1 MKKGLLV
8 LAITLL
14 FLGMGKFYAID
25 LGQYDTLFSKE
36 LEGNVLEVNEQDNG
50 YMALIETGSWNY
62 SLNMYDKDFNLKWQY
77 AFDSSEYWDT
87 NYVIDDDGNYL
98 FFGSINENL
107 AALKLDK
114 NGEKFTK
121 ELINGFSDIGEC
133 KLEKEEKDGYI
144 LSCEKTVGVNHFP
157 SMIKLNKKF
166 EFVGGIAS
174 YRNKIKIPNIA
185 ETYFDDVTKY
195 INIDDNNV
203 AVCGY
208 TTQGD
213 DKSYECMKVTDDK
226 ENGNFKYTYFDN
238 YPVLGYYKC
247 KSSHNCYFYYDN
259 GNILIA
265 ESEYDYDAS
274 TYNGYLGKFDLKAN
288 EIWSN
293 YYPNNMITFTHNNSL
308 MLNGNDDVYLYKIDD
323 EGKTSKKIKLN
334 YTYGYY
340 LGEYD
345 DEGDIIL
352 DNYLFCDG
360 NYIIKYDSSTLQIK
374 EKIKITETFEDGEHN
389 FIYSNRSNVFAL
401 DDGYIFYNDDYVS
414 YLSSDNKIKIYY
426 NFEDFNENSFYA
438 VYNENKYYGNH
449 MLGLFQTLLVLDKNE
464 AMDLLDVCIDMLE
477 FQQSYQGSYDDLY
490 NEPEMIEIMNKMYNE
505 FYLDQY
511 IDNYNLLL
519 YGVSKAEDLIM
530 VKEKIPSIDSNF
542 INIYRLFSNYQKL
555 INNKLYEAK
564 DNTYLSLNYDSASKK
579 TVVSKLKKGIYKI
592 DFNSNYG
599 KLKLN
604 KNNAKLGD
612 KIEFEIVPNNGYK
625 LTSVKVVKK
634 NHPELQIDVENNKFY
649 MPNEDVTVIAEF
661 EKIKETTTSKQE
673 EAVKTTTSEELVDNP
688 NTSDDVLTYFIL
700 GGVSLISIVLLLIIN
715 KKKIKKEAN

>member
-1 MKKGLLV
+1 M
-8 LAITLL
+8 
-14 FLGMGKFYAID
+14 
-25 LGQYDTLFSKE
+25 
-36 LEGNVLEVNEQDNG
+36 EVNEQDSG
-50 YMALIETGSWNY
+50 YMLLLETKSWNY
-62 SLNMYDKDFNLKWQY
+62 SINMYDDDFNLKWQY
-77 AFDSSEYWDT
+77 TFGSSEYWDT
-87 NYVIDDDGNYL
+87 NYVVDSDGNYIFL
-98 FFGSINENL
+98 GSINEV
-107 AALKLDK
+107 
-114 NGEKFTK
+114 
-121 ELINGFSDIGEC
+121 FSVLTISKDGKIIAKKTYDDYSDFGKC
-133 KLEKEEKDGYI
+133 KLEKEDKDGYA
-144 LSCEKTVGVNHFP
+144 LSCEKTVGANHFP
-157 SMIKLNKKF
+157 AMIKLNKKF

-174 YRNKIKIPNIA
+174 YRSKIKIPNVA
-185 ETYFDDVTKY
+185 ETYFDAVTKY
-195 INIDDNNV
+195 IKIDNNNV

-226 ENGNFKYTYFDN
+226 ETGNFKYTYFDN

-247 KSSHNCYFYYDN
+247 KSSNNCYLYYEN

-414 YLSSDNKIKIYY
+414 YLSADNKVKIYY
-426 NFEDFNENSFYA
+426 NFDQFNKNNFYV
-438 VYNENKYYGNH
+438 VYNENKYYGKQ

-464 AMDLLDVCIDMLE
+464 AMNLIDVCIDMLK

-505 FYLDQY
+505 FYLDEY
-511 IDNYNLLL
+511 MDNYNSLLS
-519 YGVSKAEDLIM
+519 GISKIEDLTI
-530 VKEKIPSIDSNF
+530 VKEKIPSIDF
-542 INIYRLFSNYQKL
+542 DFVNIYRMFSNYQKL
-555 INNKLYEAK
+555 INSKLYQIKNDA
-564 DNTYLSLNYDSASKK
+564 YLSLSYDSRTGKTTVSEIKK
-579 TVVSKLKKGIYKI
+579 ATYKI
-592 DFNSNYG
+592 DFDSNYG

-604 KNNAKLGD
+604 KNSAKMGD
-612 KIEFEIVPNNGYK
+612 KIEFEIIPNNGYK
-625 LTSVKVVKK
+625 LVSFKIVKK

-661 EKIKETTTSKQE
+661 EKTKETTTSKQE

-688 NTSDDVLTYFIL
+688 NTSDNVLTYFIL

-715 KKKIKKEAN
+715 KKKNKKRS

>member
-14 FLGMGKFYAID
+14 FLGIGKFYAID

-36 LEGNVLEVNEQDNG
+36 LEGNVVEVNEQDSG
-50 YMALIETGSWNY
+50 YMLLLETKSWNY
-62 SLNMYDKDFNLKWQY
+62 SINMYDDDFNLKWQY
-77 AFDSSEYWDT
+77 TFGSSEYWDT
-87 NYVIDDDGNYL
+87 NYVVDSDGNYIFL
-98 FFGSINENL
+98 GSINEV
-107 AALKLDK
+107 
-114 NGEKFTK
+114 
-121 ELINGFSDIGEC
+121 FSVLTISKDGKIIAKKTYDDYSDFGEC

-157 SMIKLNKKF
+157 AMIKLNKKF

-174 YRNKIKIPNIA
+174 YRSKIKIPNVA
-185 ETYFDDVTKY
+185 ETYFDAVTKY
-195 INIDDNNV
+195 IKIDNNNV

-226 ENGNFKYTYFDN
+226 ETGNFKYTYFDN

-247 KSSHNCYFYYDN
+247 KSSNKCYLYYEN

-265 ESEYDYDAS
+265 ESEYDYDVS

-323 EGKTSKKIKLN
+323 EGKTSKKIKLI

-345 DEGDIIL
+345 DEGDMIL

-414 YLSSDNKIKIYY
+414 YLSADNKVKIYY
-426 NFEDFNENSFYA
+426 NFDQFNKNNFYV
-438 VYNENKYYGNH
+438 VYNENKYYGKQ

-464 AMDLLDVCIDMLE
+464 AMNLIDVYIDMLK

-505 FYLDQY
+505 FYLDEY
-511 IDNYNLLL
+511 MDNYGLLL
-519 YGVSKAEDLIM
+519 SGISKIEDLTI
-530 VKEKIPSIDSNF
+530 VKEKIPSIDF
-542 INIYRLFSNYQKL
+542 DFVNIYRMFLNCQKL
-555 INNKLYEAK
+555 INSKLYQIKNDA
-564 DNTYLSLNYDSASKK
+564 YLSLSYDSRTGKTTVSEIKK
-579 TVVSKLKKGIYKI
+579 ATYKI
-592 DFNSNYG
+592 DFDSNYG

-604 KNNAKLGD
+604 KNSAKMGD
-612 KIEFEIVPNNGYK
+612 KIEFEIIPNNGYK
-625 LTSVKVVKK
+625 LVSFKIVKK
-634 NHPELQIDVENNKFY
+634 NHPELKIDVENNKFY

-661 EKIKETTTSKQE
+661 EKTKETTTSKQE

-688 NTSDDVLTYFIL
+688 NTSDNVLTYFIL

-715 KKKIKKEAN
+715 KKKNKKRS

>member
-133 KLEKEEKDGYI
+133 KLDKEDDDGYI
-144 LSCEKTVGVNHFP
+144 ISCKRTLGVNYYP
-157 SMIKLNKKF
+157 SLIKLNKKLEF
-166 EFVGGIAS
+166 ENGISS
-174 YRNKIKIPNIA
+174 YKSLFSIPNVA

-226 ENGNFKYTYFDN
+226 ETGNFKYTYFDN

-247 KSSHNCYFYYDN
+247 KSSNDCYLYYDN
-259 GNILIA
+259 GNILVA
-265 ESEYDYDAS
+265 ETEYDYGTS
-274 TYNGYLGKFDLKAN
+274 SYNGYLLKFDLKGN

-293 YYPNNMITFTHNNSL
+293 YYPNNMITFTSNYSL
-308 MLNGNDDVYLYKIDD
+308 MLNGKNDMYLYKLDNN
-323 EGKTSKKIKLN
+323 GKTYKKVKLN
-334 YTYGYY
+334 YNSVYY
-340 LGEYD
+340 LEEYD
-345 DEGDIIL
+345 NPSDMIL
-352 DNYLFCDG
+352 DNYLFWDG
-360 NYIIKYDSSTLQIK
+360 SYLIRYDSSTLQVK
-374 EKIKITETFEDGEHN
+374 EKIKTTETFENGEHN
-389 FIYSNRSNVFAL
+389 FIYSNRSNVFVL

-414 YLSSDNKIKIYY
+414 YLSSDNKAKIYY
-426 NFEDFNENSFYA
+426 NFDQFNKNNFYV
-438 VYNENKYYGNH
+438 VYNENKYYGKQ

-464 AMDLLDVCIDMLE
+464 AMNLIDVCIDMLK

-505 FYLDQY
+505 FYLDEY
-511 IDNYNLLL
+511 MDNYDSLLS
-519 YGVSKAEDLIM
+519 GINEIEDLTM
-530 VKEKIPSIDSNF
+530 AKEKIPSIDFDFVNV
-542 INIYRLFSNYQKL
+542 YRMFSNYQRL
-555 INNKLYEAK
+555 INSKLYQIKNDA
-564 DNTYLSLNYDSASKK
+564 YLSLSYDSK
-579 TVVSKLKKGIYKI
+579 TGETTVSKIKKATYKI
-592 DFNSNYG
+592 DFDSNYG

-604 KNNAKLGD
+604 KNSAKMGD
-612 KIEFEIVPNNGYK
+612 KIEFEIIPNNGYK
-625 LTSVKVVKK
+625 LVSFKIVKK

>member
-1 MKKGLLV
+1 
-8 LAITLL
+8 
-14 FLGMGKFYAID
+14 
-25 LGQYDTLFSKE
+25 
-36 LEGNVLEVNEQDNG
+36 
-50 YMALIETGSWNY
+50 
-62 SLNMYDKDFNLKWQY
+62 
-77 AFDSSEYWDT
+77 
-87 NYVIDDDGNYL
+87 
-98 FFGSINENL
+98 
-107 AALKLDK
+107 
-114 NGEKFTK
+114 
-121 ELINGFSDIGEC
+121 
-133 KLEKEEKDGYI
+133 
-144 LSCEKTVGVNHFP
+144 
-157 SMIKLNKKF
+157 
-166 EFVGGIAS
+166 
-174 YRNKIKIPNIA
+174 
-185 ETYFDDVTKY
+185 
-195 INIDDNNV
+195 
-203 AVCGY
+203 
-208 TTQGD
+208 
-213 DKSYECMKVTDDK
+213 
-226 ENGNFKYTYFDN
+226 
-238 YPVLGYYKC
+238 
-247 KSSHNCYFYYDN
+247 
-259 GNILIA
+259 
-265 ESEYDYDAS
+265 
-274 TYNGYLGKFDLKAN
+274 
-288 EIWSN
+288 
-293 YYPNNMITFTHNNSL
+293 MITFTHNNSL
-308 MLNGNDDVYLYKIDD
+308 MLNGDDDVYLYKIDD

-414 YLSSDNKIKIYY
+414 YLSADNKVKIYY
-426 NFEDFNENSFYA
+426 NFDQFNKNNFYV
-438 VYNENKYYGNH
+438 VYNENKYYGKQ

-464 AMDLLDVCIDMLE
+464 AMNLIDVCIDMLK

-505 FYLDQY
+505 FYLDEY
-511 IDNYNLLL
+511 MDNYGSLLS
-519 YGVSKAEDLIM
+519 GISKIEDLTI
-530 VKEKIPSIDSNF
+530 VKEKIPSIDFDFVNV
-542 INIYRLFSNYQKL
+542 YRMFSNYQKL
-555 INNKLYEAK
+555 INSKLYQIKNDA
-564 DNTYLSLNYDSASKK
+564 YLSLSYDSK
-579 TVVSKLKKGIYKI
+579 TGETTVSKIKKATYKI

>member
-36 LEGNVLEVNEQDNG
+36 LEGNVLEVNEQDDG
-50 YMALIETGSWNY
+50 YMLLLETKNWNY
-62 SLNMYDKDFNLKWQY
+62 SINMYDDDFNLKWQY
-77 AFDSSEYWDT
+77 TFGSSEYWNT
-87 NYVIDDDGNYL
+87 NYVVDSDKNYL
-98 FFGSINENL
+98 FLGSINEV
-107 AALKLDK
+107 
-114 NGEKFTK
+114 
-121 ELINGFSDIGEC
+121 FSVLTISKDGKIIAKKTYDDYSDFGEC

-274 TYNGYLGKFDLKAN
+274 TYNGYLGKFDLKGN

-308 MLNGNDDVYLYKIDD
+308 MLNGDDDVYLYKIDD

-414 YLSSDNKIKIYY
+414 YLSADNKVKIYY
-426 NFEDFNENSFYA
+426 NFDQFNKNNFYV
-438 VYNENKYYGNH
+438 VYNENKYYGKQ

-464 AMDLLDVCIDMLE
+464 AMNLIDVYIDMLE

-505 FYLDQY
+505 FYLDEY
-511 IDNYNLLL
+511 MDNYNSLLS
-519 YGVSKAEDLIM
+519 GISKIEDLTI
-530 VKEKIPSIDSNF
+530 VKEKIPSIDFDFVNV
-542 INIYRLFSNYQKL
+542 YRMFSNYQKL
-555 INNKLYEAK
+555 INSKLYQIKNDA
-564 DNTYLSLNYDSASKK
+564 YLSLSYDSK
-579 TVVSKLKKGIYKI
+579 TGETTVSKIKKATYKI
-592 DFNSNYG
+592 DFDSNYG

-604 KNNAKLGD
+604 KNSAKMGD
-612 KIEFEIVPNNGYK
+612 KIEFEIIPNNGYK
-625 LTSVKVVKK
+625 LVSFKIVKK
-634 NHPELQIDVENNKFY
+634 NHSELQIDVENNKFY